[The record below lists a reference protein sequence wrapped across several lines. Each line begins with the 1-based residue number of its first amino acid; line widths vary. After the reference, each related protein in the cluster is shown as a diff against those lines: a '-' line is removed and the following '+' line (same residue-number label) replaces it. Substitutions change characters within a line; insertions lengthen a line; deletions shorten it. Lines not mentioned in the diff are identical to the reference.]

1 MSKIATYG
9 LADSPLQLSDRLIG
23 TEAPRP
29 QPSVTPLATKNFSL
43 GELLQ
48 LFSSNFPA
56 ASLQAVLDTGNTA
69 TQNITLTGTITSSVI
84 KPDEIEDS
92 VGSQGVEFQFLSKAA
107 SGINWVDLPVYIP
120 TLDEV
125 LTAGND
131 SLLNANINEL
141 GLWDNFTPSGYAK
154 VFANK
159 NRINFEGKSG
169 VAFGYIGLDTIA
181 FLDNSIYSFQIK
193 KPTVLSNN
201 HTAFLQNTSGTIAYL
216 GDIPTPISLTTIG
229 DSGPAT
235 LIGSVLN
242 IPEYSGGGSTYTFSS
257 PLSESLGVVSISQAS
272 TISDGYLSLSDFNT
286 FNDKQDSITLTTTGS
301 SGPSTFIANVLN
313 VPEYTLS
320 SLGGVPYIGATQNV
334 DLGEYELKAGQIHF
348 DQTPTGSSGVGIMS
362 WNNTDG
368 TVDLGLKGGN
378 VTLQIGQENVVRV
391 VNKSGSNLL
400 ESNYQVV
407 RIRTQAE
414 GGAAGQRLAVKLAQA
429 DTKAN
434 HSAILGL
441 VTEDINNNQEGFITT
456 FGNVNKINT
465 TGSLQGQTWNDGDD
479 LWLSES
485 VAGGLT
491 NIEPTV
497 HPVRI
502 GYVIYAHSN
511 NGKIYVSLDN
521 GVDELDEL
529 HNVSISDV
537 SGGEVLT
544 YNGVTQVWENKKVYN
559 DLQIR
564 RNGIT
569 IYDDLLNTTASD
581 FFQKLTFNSG
591 GWSVSTISNQNNPGV
606 IAITSSV
613 TSANSGGSIIPASLV
628 SPRNYAVGV
637 GMQFD
642 LIMITSALSAS
653 VFMRFGIVA
662 GTTNATQPSN
672 GIYFQLNNN
681 LLIGQTANA
690 SVRSSTSAYTGITA
704 ATWYHFRV
712 KLVSA
717 SLSVYELYDM
727 DGTLLWTDSLTTN
740 LPNIGDGV
748 QPTFIA
754 FNQIAEARQMC
765 QVDYISFT
773 YPPMNRGAL
782 I

>member
-69 TQNITLTGTITSSVI
+69 TQDITLTGTITSSVI
-84 KPDEIEDS
+84 KPDEIEDA
-92 VGSQGVEFQFLSKAA
+92 VGSQGAEFQFLSKAA

-141 GLWDNFTPSGYAK
+141 GLWDNFTPTGYAK
-154 VFANK
+154 IYANK

-169 VAFGYIGLDTIA
+169 VSFGYIGLDTIA

-242 IPEYSGGGSTYTFSS
+242 IPEYAGGGSAYTFSS

-272 TISDGYLSLSDFNT
+272 TISNGYLSLSDFNT

-313 VPEYTLS
+313 IPEYTLS

-348 DQTPTGSSGVGIMS
+348 DQTPTGAAGVGIMR

-378 VTLQIGQENVVRV
+378 VTLQIGQELVLRVVNKTGSDITNGQVVRV
-391 VNKSGSNLL
+391 VA
-400 ESNYQVV
+400 V
-407 RIRTQAE
+407 T
-414 GGAAGQRLAVKLAQA
+414 GGVTGIALAQA
-429 DTKAN
+429 DSDAN
-434 HSAILGL
+434 SVTTIGIA
-441 VTEDINNNQEGFITT
+441 TEDIANNAQGFVTTQGLVHDVNTNAFNEGD
-456 FGNVNKINT
+456 V
-465 TGSLQGQTWNDGDD
+465 LY
-479 LWLSES
+479 LSPTI
-485 VAGGLT
+485 AGGLT
-491 NIEPTV
+491 NVKPIAPQHLVT
-497 HPVRI
+497 I
-502 GYVIYAHSN
+502 GYVAKKGASDGHILLHVQ
-511 NGKIYVSLDN
+511 NGY
-521 GVDELDEL
+521 ELDEL
-529 HNVSISDV
+529 HDVKIS
-537 SGGEVLT
+537 SATGGEVLT

-569 IYDDLLNTTASD
+569 IFDDLIGTAAND
-581 FFQKLTFNSG
+581 NFQKLTFNSG
-591 GWSVSTISNQNNPGV
+591 SWSVSTISNENNPGV

-613 TSANSGGSIIPASLV
+613 ASASSGGNIIPSSSV

-637 GMQFD
+637 GMQYD
-642 LIMITSALSAS
+642 LIMRTNALSAN
-653 VFMRFGIVA
+653 VIMRFGIIA
-662 GTTNATQPSN
+662 GTTNATQPSD
-672 GIYFQLNNN
+672 GVYLRLNNN
-681 LLIGQTANA
+681 DLVGQTANA
-690 SVRSSTSAYTGITA
+690 SVRSQTSAYTGISAT
-704 ATWYHFRV
+704 TWYHFRV
-712 KLVSA
+712 KMVSS
-717 SLSVYELYDM
+717 SLAVYELYNM

-740 LPNIGDGV
+740 LPNIGGGV

-754 FNQIAEARQMC
+754 YNQIAEARQIC

>member
-84 KPDEIEDS
+84 KPDEIEDA
-92 VGSQGVEFQFLSKAA
+92 VGSQGAEFQFLSKAA

-141 GLWDNFTPSGYAK
+141 GLWDNFTPTGYAK
-154 VFANK
+154 IYANK

-242 IPEYSGGGSTYTFSS
+242 IPEYAGGGSAYTFSS

-286 FNDKQDSITLTTTGS
+286 FNNKQDSITLTTTGS

-348 DQTPTGSSGVGIMS
+348 DQTPTGAVGVGIMR

-378 VTLQIGQENVVRV
+378 VTLQVGQELVLRVVNKTGSDITNGQVVRV
-391 VNKSGSNLL
+391 VA
-400 ESNYQVV
+400 V
-407 RIRTQAE
+407 T
-414 GGAAGQRLAVKLAQA
+414 GGVTGIALAQA
-429 DTKAN
+429 DSDAN
-434 HSAILGL
+434 SVTTIGIA
-441 VTEDINNNQEGFITT
+441 TEDIANNAQGFVTTQGLVHDVNTNAFNEGD
-456 FGNVNKINT
+456 V
-465 TGSLQGQTWNDGDD
+465 LY
-479 LWLSES
+479 LSPTI
-485 VAGGLT
+485 AGGLT
-491 NIEPTV
+491 NVKPIAPQHLVT
-497 HPVRI
+497 I
-502 GYVIYAHSN
+502 GYVAKKGVSDGHILLHVQ
-511 NGKIYVSLDN
+511 NGY
-521 GVDELDEL
+521 ELDEL
-529 HNVSISDV
+529 HDV
-537 SGGEVLT
+537 LITSPTDNELLA
-544 YNGVTQVWENKKVYN
+544 YNSSNQLWENKTIQEVTGEYSVKITTPTTPVSGTLSETQLLRLEIPPNSFAANDVLNIPSVMISKV
-559 DLQIR
+559 
-564 RNGIT
+564 G
-569 IYDDLLNTTASD
+569 TAASYTLRI
-581 FFQKLTFNSG
+581 K
-591 GWSVSTISNQNNPGV
+591 IS
-606 IAITSSV
+606 TSSTMPV
-613 TSANSGGSIIPASLV
+613 GSTD
-628 SPRNYAVGV
+628 AV
-637 GMQFD
+637 
-642 LIMITSALSAS
+642 
-653 VFMRFGIVA
+653 
-662 GTTNATQPSN
+662 
-672 GIYFQLNNN
+672 
-681 LLIGQTANA
+681 
-690 SVRSSTSAYTGITA
+690 
-704 ATWYHFRV
+704 
-712 KLVSA
+712 A
-717 SLSVYELYDM
+717 SLSLGNTNIYTKLSRGYFISGGFLRGLAVANQLTDTINSTTALQVKSFDVTITNYLYVSYQPASIA
-727 DGTLLWTDSLTTN
+727 DSYSLV
-740 LPNIGDGV
+740 GV
-748 QPTFIA
+748 QI
-754 FNQIAEARQMC
+754 N
-765 QVDYISFT
+765 
-773 YPPMNRGAL
+773 NL
-782 I
+782 